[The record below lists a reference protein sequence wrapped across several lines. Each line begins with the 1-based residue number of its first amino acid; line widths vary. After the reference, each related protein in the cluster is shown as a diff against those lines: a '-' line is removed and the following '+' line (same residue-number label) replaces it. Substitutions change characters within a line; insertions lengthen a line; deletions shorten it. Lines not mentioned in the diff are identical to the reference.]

1 MIRATRVT
9 SLWMT
14 GFAWGLMALGGTLD
28 VQACL
33 TCGCGTDCEVHDHGD
48 GLHSH
53 GETTAGGTSLM
64 PLSMGQVHNHGDG
77 SHSHG
82 ATSGGMSFMPL
93 SMGLTTPAAGATAS
107 ASAPIRFGVV
117 ADTQGLAYLL
127 QLTTDM
133 NTQGLDLAIYPG
145 DLVSTGGSGSWDN
158 WISDT
163 NSANFNLYMVPGNH
177 DLPSGGDALWQSK
190 FSFLPNSQTVGG
202 TNGSQ
207 TGIDQMDY
215 YFDVGNTRFISVTTD
230 SQANGTR
237 HPAAALLW
245 FENVLN
251 LADTKSKDHVFV
263 YTHHPITFDIYDGSG
278 GVDGDFWQAMVNS
291 GAPVHGLFTGHWHHY
306 NPGQPDPY
314 NQDLWEVVSGTGNS
328 GFDGENFRHQVG
340 YTVYNIDG
348 AEVSAEFYGDL
359 DGDGSYDD
367 LVDTFMLASA
377 TPAAPGLVAHY
388 NFDNTGANTDYAH
401 LLSPLGKQNN
411 GFYYNGA
418 TSTGGEL
425 VLDGANDY
433 ADGFGI
439 GNYNMQILLDL
450 TVAVE
455 ANFDSLDG
463 ASEGNTLI
471 SYSDDSNYANTNNNE
486 VINQPYNLRIRSD
499 KKLVFYWER
508 DDGVREEF
516 VSSVAASV
524 NAGEWHEYRVTRDA
538 TTGEVRFYVDGI
550 QLGSTLNFNENTEL
564 PTGGQGGH
572 IRMGAN
578 WNGDVNNQTDFF
590 DGMIDNV
597 SIWNMVTLD
606 QIAFL
611 LGDLDMDT
619 DVDAFDWEDYLGGLA
634 IDLSAMSAA
643 DRYANGD
650 LNGDGINNFDDFLI
664 FTDAY
669 ELANGPGSFEAML
682 ASVPE
687 PAGLL
692 MFGLGGVLL
701 LLRRKEVNLSRPS
714 R

>member
-1 MIRATRVT
+1 MIKTTRVS
-9 SLWMT
+9 SLWVT
-14 GFAWGLMALGGTLD
+14 WFAGGLFALGGSLD
-28 VQACL
+28 LQACV

-48 GLHSH
+48 GTHSH
-53 GETTAGGTSLM
+53 DAST
-64 PLSMGQVHNHGDG
+64 HDHGDG
-77 SHSHG
+77 THSHG
-82 ATSGGMSFMPL
+82 ATTAGGMSFMPL
-93 SMGLTTPAAGATAS
+93 SLGSTSPAPSTHTPTTA
-107 ASAPIRFGVV
+107 RFGVV
-117 ADTQGLAYLL
+117 ADTQGQQYLS
-127 QLTTDM
+127 QLTADM
-133 NTQGLDLAIYPG
+133 NNQNLDLALYPG
-145 DLVSTGGSGSWDN
+145 DLVEVGASGSWDS

-163 NSANFNLYMVPGNH
+163 NPANFDLYMVPGNH
-177 DLPSGGDALWQSK
+177 DLPVGGDALWQSK
-190 FSFLPNSQTVGG
+190 FSWLPNSQTVGG
-202 TNGSQ
+202 ANGSQ
-207 TGIDQMDY
+207 TGFDQMDY
-215 YFDVGNTRFISVTTD
+215 YFDVGNTRFISITTD
-230 SQANGTR
+230 SQANGSY
-237 HPAAALLW
+237 HPAAALDW

-251 LADTKSKDHVFV
+251 DATTQSKDHVFV
-263 YTHHPITFDIYDGSG
+263 MTHHTVTYSSHDGSG
-278 GVDGDFWQAMVNS
+278 GTSGRFWRAMVDS

-328 GFDGENFRHQVG
+328 SFDGEVYRQQVG

-359 DGDGSYDD
+359 DGDGSFDD
-367 LVDTFMLASA
+367 LIDTFMIATT

-388 NFDNTGANTDYAH
+388 NFDNASTNADYAN

-411 GFYYNGA
+411 GLYYNGA

-439 GNYNMQILLDL
+439 SNYNMAILLDL

-463 ASEGNTLI
+463 ASNGNTLI
-471 SYSDDSNYANTNNNE
+471 SYSDDSDYANTNDNE

-499 KKLVFYWER
+499 KKLAFYWER
-508 DDGVREEF
+508 NDAVRKEF
-516 VSSVAASV
+516 VSSVAAPV

-550 QLGSTLNFNENTEL
+550 QLGSTQNFNENTEL
-564 PTGGQGGH
+564 PTGGQGGR

-578 WNGDVNNQTDFF
+578 LKGAWPALESDFF
-590 DGMIDNV
+590 DGKIDNV

-606 QIAFL
+606 QVTFL

-619 DVDAFDWEDYLGGLA
+619 DVDADDWEDYLGGLA
-634 IDLSAMSAA
+634 IDLSAMSVA

-650 LNGDGINNFDDFLI
+650 LNGDGINNFDDFLA
-664 FTDAY
+664 FTDAF
-669 ELANGPGSFEAML
+669 ELANGPESFEAML

-692 MFGLGGVLL
+692 MLGLGGVLM
-701 LLRRKEVNLSRPS
+701 LLRRKEVNLSRLS